1 MREEI
6 RAMTAQQSF
15 DAMVED
21 KINTL
26 MPYLVRTAG
35 GNEDLIQE
43 GAIGIWESMKEQPYA
58 TNKYHTTKAKWNIVN
73 VARGVGRSVDIPK
86 QYPRKLPITL
96 VHYDV
101 IPDNADA
108 DLSQAMLTDKNSLP
122 LDEVVIRKMD
132 FERFINTL
140 TSTEERY
147 IRFKMVDEMPDRTAA
162 AALSMSVEK
171 LHALKTTLRG
181 KIEGHFTA

>member
-1 MREEI
+1 MK
-6 RAMTAQQSF
+6 AQQSF

-26 MPYLVRTAG
+26 MPYLVQTAR

-58 TNKYHTTKAKWNIVN
+58 ANKYHTTKAKWSIISVS
-73 VARGVGRSVDIPK
+73 RGVGRSVDIPK
-86 QYPRKLPITL
+86 RYERKFPISL
-96 VHYDV
+96 VHYDA

-108 DLSQAMLTDKNSLP
+108 DLSQAMLTDKNGLP

-132 FERFINTL
+132 FERFINSL
-140 TSTEERY
+140 TTTETNY
-147 IRFKMVDEMPDRTAA
+147 IRYKMVDELPDRTAA

-171 LHALKTTLRG
+171 LHAMKTTIRG
-181 KIEGHFTA
+181 KIEDHFTA

>member
-1 MREEI
+1 MK
-6 RAMTAQQSF
+6 AQQTF
-15 DAMVED
+15 DAMFED
-21 KINTL
+21 KLNSL
-26 MPYLVRTAG
+26 MPYLVKTAG

-86 QYPRKLPITL
+86 QYPRKFPIT
-96 VHYDV
+96 VIHYDA

-108 DLSQAMLTDKNSLP
+108 DLSQAMLTDRNGLP
-122 LDEVVIRKMD
+122 LDEMVIRKMD
-132 FERFINTL
+132 FERFVATL
-140 TSTEERY
+140 TTTEERY
-147 IRFKMVDEMPDRTAA
+147 IRFKMVDELPDRTAA

-171 LHALKTTLRG
+171 LHALKMTLRG
-181 KIEGHFTA
+181 KIEDHFTA

>member
-1 MREEI
+1 MK
-6 RAMTAQQSF
+6 AQHTF
-15 DAMVED
+15 DAMFEE
-21 KINTL
+21 KLNTL
-26 MPYLVRTAG
+26 MPYLVKTTRG
-35 GNEDLIQE
+35 DEDLIQE

-58 TNKYHTTKAKWNIVN
+58 ANKYHTTKAKWNIIN
-73 VARGVGRSVDIPK
+73 VSRGVGRSVDIPK
-86 QYPRKLPITL
+86 QYPRKLPITII
-96 VHYDV
+96 HYDA

-108 DLSQAMLTDKNSLP
+108 DLSQAMLTDKNGLP

-140 TSTEERY
+140 TTTEERY
-147 IRFKMVDEMPDRTAA
+147 IQFKMVDEMPDRTAA

-171 LHALKTTLRG
+171 LHAMKATLRR

>member
-1 MREEI
+1 
-6 RAMTAQQSF
+6 MTAQQSF

-58 TNKYHTTKAKWNIVN
+58 ANKYHTTKAKWSIISVS
-73 VARGVGRSVDIPK
+73 RGVGRSVDIPK